1 MTDETLAQYLTEALD
16 ARIDRAM
23 EAKAPDERR
32 NPVPEIREQTRETAE
47 RASVNPIRAIPV
59 RRLRLRA
66 AFAAA
71 LGLCVLGLGAFLLW
85 KLPRHPGLTPAGP
98 GETSSADPGVPTDQT
113 LPSFAAEPENCSPQV
128 LPDGETIWVLK
139 GDWQGEYDV
148 QKLSFPG
155 PENEDAVLMP
165 SDPPLSPVPE
175 GFVRQ
180 EVLDYDAYAAWCGAY
195 AEYGLRQAYTDP
207 ARRYLVISYAAGIR
221 CTIDLRLAEVTGSG
235 SAAEV
240 WLWDRLDGY
249 YGAGGSGYALTIP
262 VPAAVE
268 TLTVR
273 QVYTASEAED
283 QRLWHSTEITGEP
296 EGGVTVRGW
305 NARSSSL
312 PDGSDAL
319 LFRLGSEWIALV
331 VDKETEIVHDGVLP
345 YQDYSSG
352 LEILAEHCTA
362 LDDPGSLWP
371 SRTDLADRWYRVGRL
386 TVLSVDKATVY
397 TSAKPVIYLYP
408 ETETRVEVK
417 LNLDGELTCAY
428 PAYEDG
434 WTVTAA
440 PDGTLTDER
449 GQSYNYLYWEGENDG
464 DFDFSEGF
472 CVRGEDTAAFLE
484 EALAKL
490 GLTRREA
497 NEFIVYWLPL
507 MQNEPYNL
515 ISFQGAAYTEQARLE
530 VSPAPD
536 TVIRVFMAWKPLD
549 EPVEIPQQELTAPE
563 REGFVLVEWGGCRVA
578 R

>member
-1 MTDETLAQYLTEALD
+1 MTDEELARRLTEALD
-16 ARIDRAM
+16 ARITRATNA
-23 EAKAPDERR
+23 EAPDGRQ
-32 NPVPEIREQTRETAE
+32 NPVTEIREQTRETAE

-66 AFAAA
+66 VTAAA

-85 KLPRHPGLTPAGP
+85 KLPRHPGPSPAGL
-98 GETSSADPGVPTDQT
+98 GETSAAEPGVPTDQP
-113 LPSFAAEPENCSPQV
+113 LPGFAAEPENCSPQV

-155 PENEDAVLMP
+155 PENEDSVLMP
-165 SDPPLSPVPE
+165 DPHPFSPVPE
-175 GFVRQ
+175 GFVLQ

-195 AEYGLRQAYTDP
+195 AEYGLRQVYTDP
-207 ARRYLVISYAAGIR
+207 ALRYLVISYAAGIR
-221 CTIDLRLAEVTGSG
+221 CTVDLRLAEVTGTG

-240 WLWDRLDGY
+240 WLWDRFDGY
-249 YGAGGSGYALTIP
+249 YGSGGSGYALTIP

-268 TLTVR
+268 ALTVH

-312 PDGSDAL
+312 PDGSDVL

-331 VDKETEIVHDGVLP
+331 ADEETETVQDGVLP

-362 LDDPGSLWP
+362 MEDPGSLWP
-371 SRTDLADRWYRVGRL
+371 SRADQADRWYRVGRL
-386 TVLSVDKATVY
+386 TVLNVDKATVY

-417 LNLDGELTCAY
+417 LDLDGELTCAY
-428 PAYEDG
+428 PAYKDG

-440 PDGTLTDER
+440 PDGILRDDA
-449 GQSYNYLYWEGENDG
+449 GQTYNYLYWEGENNG
-464 DFDFSEGF
+464 AFDFSKGF

-484 EALAKL
+484 EALAEL

-507 MQNEPYNL
+507 MQDSPYNL
-515 ISFQGAAYTEQARLE
+515 IAFQGAAYTDRARLE

-536 TVIRVFMAWKPLD
+536 TVLRVFMAWKPLD
-549 EPVEIPQQELTAPE
+549 EPVEIAPQTLTAPE
-563 REGFVLVEWGGCRVA
+563 RTGFVLVEWGGSRVE